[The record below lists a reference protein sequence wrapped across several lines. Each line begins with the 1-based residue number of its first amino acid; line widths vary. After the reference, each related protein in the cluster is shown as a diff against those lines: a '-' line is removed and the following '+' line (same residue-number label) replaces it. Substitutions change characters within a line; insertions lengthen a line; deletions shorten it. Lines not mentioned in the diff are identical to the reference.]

1 MKSDNSTSILDYEDQ
16 EFADSDVSARTDF
29 EVAVSCV
36 QKLVEKLGDS
46 SHPNPSESE
55 PYTQLSD
62 LTFDATTPFKTYK
75 SRVYKSFIVQHFSGQ
90 EQVASEGMRPVV
102 FVVHLE
108 DIGSDLIA
116 PENKV
121 QEAGQSRTSDS
132 LEISNSV
139 ESKIENIFYTANS
152 EEFEDG
158 MDNEFVKFLF
168 AAVRLYENSAI
179 LEIHNLTLKEQVNPI
194 VAGEA
199 LRWLG
204 DVDHKP
210 TYGCRRWLLEKAVS
224 ESSSALVRDGA
235 NVGLAFMD
243 DPHAVPYLQRAL
255 LSENNALLRKM
266 VAKTLNQ
273 LERTEECISRSE

>member
-1 MKSDNSTSILDYEDQ
+1 MKSENSTSILDYEDQ
-16 EFADSDVSARTDF
+16 ELADSDVSARTDF
-29 EVAVSCV
+29 EVAVSRV
-36 QKLVEKLGDS
+36 QRIVEKLGDS

-75 SRVYKSFIVQHFSGQ
+75 SRVCKSFIVQHFSGQ
-90 EQVASEGMRPVV
+90 EQVVSEGMRPVV

-108 DIGSDLIA
+108 DIGSDLLA
-116 PENKV
+116 PKNSV
-121 QEAGQSRTSDS
+121 QEAGETKTSDS
-132 LEISNSV
+132 FEIGNTV
-139 ESKIENIFYTANS
+139 ERKIENIFYTANS
-152 EEFEDG
+152 QEFEDG

-168 AAVRLYENSAI
+168 AAVRQYENSAI
-179 LEIHNLTLKEQVNPI
+179 FEIHNLTLKKQVNPI

-204 DVDHKP
+204 DVDHEP

-224 ESSSALVRDGA
+224 EASSALVRDGA

-243 DPHAVPYLQRAL
+243 DPHAIPYLQRAL
-255 LSENNALLRKM
+255 LSEKNALLQKM
-266 VAKTLNQ
+266 VAKTLKQ
-273 LERTEECISRSE
+273 LEKTNECLSRSE